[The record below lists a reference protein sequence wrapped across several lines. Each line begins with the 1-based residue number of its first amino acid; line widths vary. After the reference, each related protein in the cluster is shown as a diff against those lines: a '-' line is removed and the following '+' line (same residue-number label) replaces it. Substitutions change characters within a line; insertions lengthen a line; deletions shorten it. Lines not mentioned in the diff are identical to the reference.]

1 MSQKILVFLLLKEN
15 GSNRVVETTRE
26 EYNMDGT
33 IVFNPEFD
41 EGTGFIL
48 QEFKVFSS
56 EKRCD
61 YGYTN
66 GVPGDGRRRK
76 LASVSCNAKVL
87 SLCSIQDILQCGL
100 MY

>member
-1 MSQKILVFLLLKEN
+1 MTQKILVFLLLKEN

-48 QEFKVFSS
+48 QEFKVLKNFHQ
-56 EKRCD
+56 
-61 YGYTN
+61 
-66 GVPGDGRRRK
+66 RK
-76 LASVSCNAKVL
+76 DVTMAIQMVYQVMEDEENWRPYPAMLKFYYFVQSKTFYSVV
-87 SLCSIQDILQCGL
+87 
-100 MY
+100 